1 MKISKIET
9 QKKNKKRS
17 SIYIDDKFAFGISNE
32 LLIKFDLHEGDE
44 LDNDLV
50 QDVLLAKEKQRI
62 RTRAYRLLHYRNRAI
77 KELKSRLLKIG
88 FDPVLVEEVID
99 EMVEDNT
106 LDDENFAETFIADY
120 TKIRTKGNIFVRH
133 ELTRKGVAGDVVE
146 RLLQNRDEKGIA
158 ADYMHKKLSHLDIAN
173 PKDRQKALR
182 RLLMHGF
189 TPAVAYEVIEDYE
202 E

>member
-1 MKISKIET
+1 VKISKIET

-17 SIYIDDKFAFGISNE
+17 TIYIDGKFAFGISNE
-32 LLIKFDLHEGDE
+32 LLVRFDLHEGDE

-50 QDVLLAKEKQRI
+50 QNVLLAKEKQKI

-77 KELKSRLLKIG
+77 KELKDRLLQVG

-99 EMVEDNT
+99 EMVEDST
-106 LDDENFAETFIADY
+106 MDDENFAETFIADY
-120 TKIRTKGNIFVRH
+120 TKIRTKGNIFIRH
-133 ELTRKGVAGDVVE
+133 ELTRKGVAIDVVE
-146 RLLQNRDEKGIA
+146 RLLRNRDEKGIA
-158 ADYMHKKLSHLDIAN
+158 NAYMHKKLSHLDIAK

-189 TPAVAYEVIEDYE
+189 TPAVAYEVIDDYE

>member
-1 MKISKIET
+1 VKISKIET
-9 QKKNKKRS
+9 QKKNKTRS
-17 SIYIDDKFAFGISNE
+17 TIYIDGKFAFGISNE

-44 LDNDLV
+44 LDNGLI

-77 KELKSRLLKIG
+77 KELKDRLLKIG
-88 FDPVLVEEVID
+88 FDTVLVEEVIG

-120 TKIRTKGNIFVRH
+120 TKIRTKGNVFIRH
-133 ELTRKGVAGDVVE
+133 ELTRKGVSGDVVE
-146 RLLQNRDEKGIA
+146 RLLRNRDEKNIA
-158 ADYMHKKLSHLDIAN
+158 IDYMHKKLSRLDITD

-189 TPAVAYEVIEDYE
+189 TPAVAYEVIDSYE